1 MEVRIYN
8 SLIFVVER
16 FVLFVTSYFACLTLG
31 LRDMYMPECWN
42 EPGDTYSDQFTCT
55 TYYDG
60 GGVHKNSGILNRL
73 FAVIVDG
80 GVYNDPS
87 STTGET
93 LGVTGLGFTKSLN
106 LFWRAHEDLTPTSQ
120 FMDMA
125 IALSAACQHIIG
137 APLYEPNLF
146 SSEITEST
154 EVITDEDC
162 VSVDAAITGSG
173 MDSTNDFCPN
183 IDCEVDGYDC
193 AWKMCPLSNSQLFY
207 EDMSYMMGQVG
218 GRMES
223 PCADT
228 APSKF
233 VRVFEQDEFAM
244 NDFTVSCVQFG
255 YYMMS
260 VTDVTVELYIDRSG
274 GEPDAASLELVASNT
289 EQTFNAYNRMQ
300 VQTTNFDDVEIKFN
314 SPTDTLVV
322 MMTIPVMTEGAI
334 AGGGQLN
341 LAVAGTSKETYVGG
355 DCLTDF
361 TKYSEWAVQNG
372 ATSIEDVV
380 PQWYVRVSGNSA
392 ASPSADS
399 SDDDDMS
406 SGEIAAVATTAVVV
420 LGLVAV
426 IAYLLVTRVSKS
438 DDGDINESLMKA

>member
-1 MEVRIYN
+1 
-8 SLIFVVER
+8 
-16 FVLFVTSYFACLTLG
+16 
-31 LRDMYMPECWN
+31 
-42 EPGDTYSDQFTCT
+42 
-55 TYYDG
+55 
-60 GGVHKNSGILNRL
+60 
-73 FAVIVDG
+73 
-80 GVYNDPS
+80 
-87 STTGET
+87 
-93 LGVTGLGFTKSLN
+93 
-106 LFWRAHEDLTPTSQ
+106 
-120 FMDMA
+120 MDMA
-125 IALSAACQHIIG
+125 IALSAACQHSIG
-137 APLYEPNLF
+137 SPLYEPNLF